1 MKYTVFIQQ
10 TRSIVINDATSLQDA
25 IHEAHLMF
33 DGTTGRVYGDK
44 QTLFVEEFD
53 DEGNLVKTHEQF

>member
-10 TRSIVINDATSLQDA
+10 TRSIVVNDADSLQDA
-25 IHEAHLMF
+25 VYEAHRMF
-33 DGTTGRVYGDK
+33 DDAPLKVYGDK

-53 DEGNLVKTHEQF
+53 DEGNLVQTHEQF